1 MLGLK
6 DQPEWF
12 AGFLVVVGFVCFL
25 VFILFCFV
33 LQISLDIGNIKLSC
47 EFQLPKPIR

>member
-1 MLGLK
+1 MQGLK

-25 VFILFCFV
+25 GF
-33 LQISLDIGNIKLSC
+33 LQISLDIGNIKLPC